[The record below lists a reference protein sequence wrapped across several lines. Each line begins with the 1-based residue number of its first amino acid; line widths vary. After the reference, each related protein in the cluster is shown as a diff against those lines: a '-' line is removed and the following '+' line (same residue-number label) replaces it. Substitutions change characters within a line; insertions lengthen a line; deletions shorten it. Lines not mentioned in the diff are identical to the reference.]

1 MAHGE
6 VSPAERLNFHA
17 ATAHFMT
24 LQEEVGYSW
33 QLQSLQA
40 SPRTY
45 SLSLCNK
52 TLHKK
57 SEYYKYEMLFV
68 NKA

>member
-1 MAHGE
+1 
-6 VSPAERLNFHA
+6 
-17 ATAHFMT
+17 MT

-40 SPRTY
+40 LLRTY
-45 SLSLCNK
+45 SLSLSDK

-57 SEYYKYEMLFV
+57 SEYYKYEIFFI